1 MDPQLDAPPTAH
13 SWLGPPIDARPLF
26 VPEHAALIA
35 TLRGLTPDDWGRE
48 AVPGWSVRDVVA
60 HVLGDCY
67 GRLARHRD
75 GHQEAGR
82 EAGREG
88 GREAGRE
95 GLREGRRDGLR
106 EGRRDGHRE
115 GRRDGHREGRR
126 DGHREGPAFAPGE
139 DLPAYIHR
147 INQQWVDAHSRVS
160 PAALTD
166 TLELIGGQVARL
178 FAESDPVAPSLGV
191 SWAGADPA
199 PMWLDSARE
208 LTEYWTH
215 RQQIRHATGQGTD
228 PDPRV
233 LSVVLDTFLRALP
246 HTLCDIAAPAGTQVR
261 IHVTGPG
268 GGMWTATAGRGWT
281 ATAGRGWTATAGR
294 GWTATAGGAWTVTAG
309 GAWTA
314 TATDGGDWSMAHTAD
329 GQPAA
334 LVRLDAETAWR
345 LCVRGIEP
353 ADALTRAEIE
363 GDRQLAEAAC
373 RIVSVVY

>member
-1 MDPQLDAPPTAH
+1 MDPQLDVSPTAH

-35 TLRGLTPDDWGRE
+35 TLRGLTPADWGRE

-75 GHQEAGR
+75 GHRG
-82 EAGREG
+82 GGGEG
-88 GREAGRE
+88 HLEE
-95 GLREGRRDGLR
+95 
-106 EGRRDGHRE
+106 
-115 GRRDGHREGRR
+115 
-126 DGHREGPAFAPGE
+126 PAFAPGE

-178 FAESDPVAPSLGV
+178 FLESDPAAPSLGV

-228 PDPRV
+228 PDPRL

-246 HTLCDIAAPAGTQVR
+246 HTLRDIAAPAGTQVR
-261 IHVTGPG
+261 IHVTGPAG
-268 GGMWTATAGRGWT
+268 GT
-281 ATAGRGWTATAGR
+281 
-294 GWTATAGGAWTVTAG
+294 WTATAGGTWS
-309 GAWTA
+309 A
-314 TATDGGDWSMAHTAD
+314 TAPDGGNWSLAGPAD
-329 GQPAA
+329 GHPAV

-363 GDRQLAEAAC
+363 GDHQLAEAAC
-373 RIVSVVY
+373 RIVSIVY

>member
-1 MDPQLDAPPTAH
+1 MDPRPDAPPTAH

-35 TLRGLTPDDWGRE
+35 TLRGLTPADWGRE

-75 GHQEAGR
+75 GH
-82 EAGREG
+82 REG
-88 GREAGRE
+88 
-95 GLREGRRDGLR
+95 
-106 EGRRDGHRE
+106 
-115 GRRDGHREGRR
+115 
-126 DGHREGPAFAPGE
+126 EGPAFAPGE

-178 FAESDPVAPSLGV
+178 FAESDPAAPSLGV

-228 PDPRV
+228 PDPRL

-246 HTLCDIAAPAGTQVR
+246 HTLRDIAAPAGTQVR

-268 GGMWTATAGRGWT
+268 GGT
-281 ATAGRGWTATAGR
+281 
-294 GWTATAGGAWTVTAG
+294 WTATAGGTWTVTAP
-309 GAWTA
+309 
-314 TATDGGDWSMAHTAD
+314 DGGNWSLAHPAD

-353 ADALTRAEIE
+353 AGALTRAEIE
-363 GDRQLAEAAC
+363 GDRQLAEVAC
-373 RIVSVVY
+373 RIVSVVH

>member
-1 MDPQLDAPPTAH
+1 MDPQLDVSSAAH

-26 VPEHAALIA
+26 VPEHAAL
-35 TLRGLTPDDWGRE
+35 RGLTPADWGRE

-75 GHQEAGR
+75 GHREGGGEGR
-82 EAGREG
+82 REGHREG
-88 GREAGRE
+88 GREGHQARCRE
-95 GLREGRRDGLR
+95 
-106 EGRRDGHRE
+106 
-115 GRRDGHREGRR
+115 
-126 DGHREGPAFAPGE
+126 GHREGPAFAPGE

-178 FAESDPVAPSLGV
+178 FAESDPAAPSLGV
-191 SWAGADPA
+191 SWAGVDPA

-228 PDPRV
+228 PDPRL
-233 LSVVLDTFLRALP
+233 LSVVLETFLRALP
-246 HTLCDIAAPAGTQVR
+246 HTLRDIAALAGTQVR
-261 IHVTGPG
+261 IHVTGPAG
-268 GGMWTATAGRGWT
+268 GT
-281 ATAGRGWTATAGR
+281 
-294 GWTATAGGAWTVTAG
+294 WTATAGGTWS
-309 GAWTA
+309 A
-314 TATDGGDWSMAHTAD
+314 TAPDGGNWSLAGPAD
-329 GQPAA
+329 GHPAA
-334 LVRLDAETAWR
+334 LVRLDTETAWR

-363 GDRQLAEAAC
+363 GDHQLAEAAC
-373 RIVSVVY
+373 RIVSIVY

>member
-1 MDPQLDAPPTAH
+1 MDPQLDTPPTAH

-75 GHQEAGR
+75 GHR
-82 EAGREG
+82 EAGWEG
-88 GREAGRE
+88 GRE
-95 GLREGRRDGLR
+95 GLREGGREGLR
-106 EGRRDGHRE
+106 EGGRE
-115 GRRDGHREGRR
+115 GVREGRR
-126 DGHREGPAFAPGE
+126 DGHREGPAFVPGE

-178 FAESDPVAPSLGV
+178 FAESDPVADSLGV

-246 HTLCDIAAPAGTQVR
+246 HTLRDIAAPAGTQVR

-268 GGMWTATAGRGWT
+268 GGMWTATAGG
-281 ATAGRGWTATAGR
+281 A
-294 GWTATAGGAWTVTAG
+294 WTATAGGAWTATAGGAWTATAGGAWTATAGGAWTATAG

-314 TATDGGDWSMAHTAD
+314 TATDGGDWSMAHPAD

-373 RIVSVVY
+373 RILSVVY